1 MRYIEPTSIDDT
13 SLLSTTAT
21 DPTDA
26 YSAAATYAS
35 GDRVAAGNVIYESL
49 VDNNTGNNPPDS
61 LSAWMSVGA
70 TNPWAMFDA
79 YVMTQTEATTSISIS
94 VDSSRCDALAFF
106 GLEATEISIAMY
118 DTSGEDDVLIYDEDV
133 DLLMSTS
140 VSWMDYF
147 FGPIFHREDI
157 YRRLPVGASS
167 RLDVTISAAS
177 GDTVRVG
184 QCIVGRSRYI
194 GSTVFGAGIGILD
207 YSRKDTNE
215 NGYTYLAQG
224 NSAKRATLT
233 LELSTRAVDP
243 VNRMLTGLRGT
254 PIVYVGDDRDEQRFE
269 SMLVYGFYR
278 EFDIELQN
286 AVTSECSIE
295 IEGLI

>member
-1 MRYIEPTSIDDT
+1 MRYIEPITIDDAT
-13 SLLSTTAT
+13 LLSTTAT
-21 DPTDA
+21 DSTPA
-26 YSAAATYAS
+26 YSASATYAS
-35 GDRVAAGNVIYESL
+35 GYRVAAGNVIYESL

-61 LSAWMSVGA
+61 LSAWMAVGT

-79 YVMTQTEATTSISIS
+79 YVMTQTEATTSITVSI
-94 VDSSRCDALAFF
+94 DSSRCDALAFF
-106 GLEATEISIAMY
+106 GLSATDISISMY
-118 DTSGEDDVLIYDEDV
+118 DTSGDDDVLIYAEDV

-157 YRRLPVGASS
+157 YRRLPVYASS
-167 RLDVTISAAS
+167 RLDVTISAAA
-177 GDTVRVG
+177 GDTVRCG
-184 QCIVGRSRYI
+184 QCVVGRSRYI

-207 YSRKDTNE
+207 YSKKDTND

-224 NSAKRATLT
+224 NSAKRATLN

-278 EFDIELQN
+278 EFEITLEN
-286 AVTSECSIE
+286 ATMSECSLE